1 MSLFRLFS
9 RSFFV
14 LVTLLGFVWASP
26 AKVPWAEGE
35 QLSYSI
41 SWGIISAGSAI
52 MNARPVPGD
61 KMEFLSVARNNGA
74 FRTIYPVADTIY
86 TLVQNQGLLPEIFN
100 KSLREGSF
108 FSRSIIRFD
117 RIGKK
122 AWLADTVFKDVEH
135 KKIKSHTDTSI
146 MIKGWEH
153 CIVSAFYLVRGMDLK
168 TGKDTYF
175 AAVSGKKRYSLRVI
189 IHDKEIIKTDLG
201 TFRCVKVEPVLQ
213 GDGIFKTSGRLF
225 IWISDDER
233 RLPVLMKTEITI
245 GSVKAE
251 LIDFHQGPKK

>member
-1 MSLFRLFS
+1 MPLQLFS

-14 LVTLLGFVWASP
+14 LMTLGGLIWAAP

-35 QLSYSI
+35 QLTYSI

-52 MNARPVPGD
+52 MNARPIPNN

-74 FRTIYPVADTIY
+74 FKTIYPVADTIY
-86 TLVQNQGLLPEIFN
+86 TRVQNQGLLPEIFN

-108 FSRSIIRFD
+108 FSRSVIRFD

-122 AWLADTVFKDVEH
+122 AFLADTVFKDLEH
-135 KKIKSHTDTSI
+135 RKIKSHVDTSVT
-146 MIKGWEH
+146 IKGWEH
-153 CIVSAFYLVRGMDLK
+153 CIVSAFYFVRSMDLRA
-168 TGKDTYF
+168 GKDTYF

-189 IHDKEIIKTDLG
+189 IHEKETIKTDLG
-201 TFRCVKVEPVLQ
+201 TFRCVKIEPVLQ

-245 GSVKAE
+245 GSVRAE
-251 LIDFHQGPKK
+251 LLEFHQGPQK